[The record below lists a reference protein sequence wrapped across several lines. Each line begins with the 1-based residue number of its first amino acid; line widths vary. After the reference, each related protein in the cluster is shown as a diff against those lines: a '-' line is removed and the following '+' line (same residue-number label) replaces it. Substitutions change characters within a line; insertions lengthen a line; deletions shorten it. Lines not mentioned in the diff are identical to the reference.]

1 MILRPEWRVFVSK
14 ALFLFAGLLV
24 ATSVP
29 AVCGDEPKKDAP
41 PPKPPAF
48 EVPKGWQEVEAGPLV
63 SARFQIK
70 EKDRLATVQVLALP
84 GDGGGLAANVNRW
97 RAQVGLD
104 ALAEKDAL
112 KSLTSV
118 KVDGIAG
125 HSLDLTGSDAPDKAT
140 MRIRVV
146 IVTSGDQTWYF
157 KLMGPASLV
166 ADQVS
171 AFDGFIK
178 SVRFGK

>member
-1 MILRPEWRVFVSK
+1 VSK
-14 ALFLFAGLLV
+14 AFFLFAHLLV
-24 ATSVP
+24 VTSVS
-29 AVCGDEPKKDAP
+29 AVWSDEPKKDAP

-48 EVPKGWQEVEAGPLV
+48 EVPKGWKEVEAGAV
-63 SARFQIK
+63 ASAQFQIK
-70 EKDRLATVQVLALP
+70 EKDRLATVLVVALS
-84 GDGGGLAANVNRW
+84 GDGGGMAANVNRW
-97 RAQVGLD
+97 RAQVGLE

-112 KSLTSV
+112 KSLTSIN
-118 KVDGIAG
+118 VDGIAG
-125 HSLDLTGSDAPDKAT
+125 HSLDLTGADAPDKVT

-146 IVTSGDQTWYF
+146 IVTRGDQTWYF

-166 ADQVS
+166 AEQAS